1 MTCLARLA
9 KLTAFLRTRTG
20 LPTEIDI
27 PSWIAVRHGPAFR
40 PVAAEADAVTVLAY
54 RERAPAILNAA
65 EEARAILT
73 MLGRHYRLGVETRAS
88 REGAHVTFFQE
99 GRRAMERELN
109 AVTSTIGEEATF
121 DGIAIHELDG
131 WRQLPN

>member
-1 MTCLARLA
+1 M
-9 KLTAFLRTRTG
+9 
-20 LPTEIDI
+20 
-27 PSWIAVRHGPAFR
+27 
-40 PVAAEADAVTVLAY
+40 TVLAY

-99 GRRAMERELN
+99 GAAGHGARAERR
-109 AVTSTIGEEATF
+109 
-121 DGIAIHELDG
+121 HLDH
-131 WRQLPN
+131 R